1 MTTTTKTT
9 TTEKAIIAIPM
20 GDPAGIGPEIT
31 MKSLAKKE
39 IFDVCKPLV
48 IGDAAVLEKAI
59 AIVGA
64 DLRINEVTSPAEGK
78 YELGTV
84 DVINLNNI
92 DMNKLQY
99 GEVSAQGGQ
108 GAFEYIKKAV
118 ELATAG
124 EVKALAT
131 TPINKESLKAAN
143 VPYIGHTEMLEA
155 LAGSDDPLTMFEV
168 RGMRIFFLTRHLSL
182 KDAIAAMT
190 KERVHDYLVRCDR
203 ALARL
208 GVENRRWAVAGL
220 NPHSGEGGL
229 FGWEEV
235 EQIKPGIEL
244 AVADGINVV
253 GPVPA
258 DSVFFQALNGKYD
271 AVLSLYHD
279 QGHIA
284 AKMTDFHRTISITNG
299 LPFLRTSVDHGTAF
313 DIAGK
318 NIAESTSMEE
328 CIKLAAQYAPKFT
341 ANSL

>member
-1 MTTTTKTT
+1 MTTT
-9 TTEKAIIAIPM
+9 ERAIIAIPM

-31 MKSLAKKE
+31 MKSLAKNE
-39 IFDVCKPLV
+39 IYDVCKPLV
-48 IGDAAVLEKAI
+48 IGDAAVIEKAI
-59 AIVGA
+59 SIVKA
-64 DLRINEVTSPAEGK
+64 DLKVNEVSSPAEGK
-78 YELGTV
+78 YEFGTV
-84 DVINLNNI
+84 DVVNLKNI
-92 DMNKLQY
+92 DIEKMEY
-99 GEVSAQGGQ
+99 GQVSAQCGQ
-108 GAFEYIKKAV
+108 AAFEYIKTAV
-118 ELATAG
+118 ELAKAG

-131 TPINKESLKAAN
+131 TPINKESLKAAK
-143 VPYIGHTEMLEA
+143 VPYIGHTEMLED

-190 KERVHDYLVRCDR
+190 KERVHDYLIRCDR
-203 ALARL
+203 ALQRL
-208 GVENRRWAVAGL
+208 GVENRRFAVAGL

-229 FGWEEV
+229 FGMEEV
-235 EQIKPGIEL
+235 EEIKPGIEL
-244 AVADGINVV
+244 AVKDGINAV

-341 ANSL
+341 RNSL

>member
-1 MTTTTKTT
+1 MTTT
-9 TTEKAIIAIPM
+9 ERAIIAIPM

-39 IFDVCKPLV
+39 IYDACKPLV
-48 IGDAAVLEKAI
+48 IGDAAVIKKAI
-59 AIVGA
+59 EIVKA
-64 DLRINEVTSPAEGK
+64 DLQVNEVSTPADGK

-92 DMNKLQY
+92 DIEKLEY
-99 GEVSAQGGQ
+99 GQVSAQCGQ

-118 ELATAG
+118 ELAMAG

-131 TPINKESLKAAN
+131 TPINKESLKAAK
-143 VPYIGHTEMLEA
+143 VPYIGHTEMLED
-155 LAGSDDPLTMFEV
+155 LAGSHDPLTMFEV
-168 RGMRIFFLTRHLSL
+168 RGMRVFFLTRHLSL
-182 KDAIAAMT
+182 KDAIAQIT
-190 KERVHDYLVRCDR
+190 KERVHDYLIRCDK
-203 ALARL
+203 ALQRL
-208 GVENRRWAVAGL
+208 GVEERKFAVAGL
-220 NPHSGEGGL
+220 NPHSGENGL
-229 FGWEEV
+229 FGREEV
-235 EQIKPGIEL
+235 DEIKPGIEA
-244 AVADGINVV
+244 AVKDGIDAV

-284 AKMTDFHRTISITNG
+284 TKMADFHRTISITNG

-318 NIAESTSMEE
+318 NIAESISMEE
-328 CIKLAAQYAPKFT
+328 CIKLAAKYAPKFSSFT
-341 ANSL
+341 M

>member
-1 MTTTTKTT
+1 MKTDRS
-9 TTEKAIIAIPM
+9 IIAIPM
-20 GDPAGIGPEIT
+20 GDAAGIGPEIT
-31 MKSLAKKE
+31 IKALEKKE
-39 IFDVCKPLV
+39 IYDVCKPVV
-48 IGDAAVLEKAI
+48 IGDAAVLKKAI
-59 AIVGA
+59 AVVGTN
-64 DLRINEVTSPAEGK
+64 LKIHEIHSPAEGK
-78 YELGTV
+78 YELGFV

-92 DMNKLQY
+92 DVDQLQY
-99 GEVSAQGGQ
+99 GQVSAQCGR
-108 GAFEYIKKAV
+108 GAYEYIQKAV
-118 ELATAG
+118 EFAMNG

-131 TPINKESLKAAN
+131 TPINKESLKAAG

-155 LAGSDDPLTMFEV
+155 LSGAHDPLTMFEV
-168 RGMRIFFLTRHLSL
+168 NGLRIFFLTRHLSL
-182 KDAIAAMT
+182 KDAIATMK
-190 KERVHDYLVRCDR
+190 KERVHDYLIRCDQ
-203 ALARL
+203 ALQRL
-208 GVENRRWAVAGL
+208 GVRNRRLAVAGL

-235 EQIKPGIEL
+235 EEIKPGIEA
-244 AVADGINVV
+244 AVKDGINAV

-328 CIKLAAQYAPKFT
+328 CIKVAAQYAPKFH
-341 ANSL
+341 S

>member
-1 MTTTTKTT
+1 MT
-9 TTEKAIIAIPM
+9 ERAIIAIPM

-31 MKSLAKKE
+31 MKSLTKQE
-39 IFDVCKPLV
+39 IYDVCKPLV
-48 IGDAAVLEKAI
+48 IGNTAVIKKAI
-59 AIVGA
+59 EIVEA
-64 DLRINEVTSPAEGK
+64 NLEVNEVSSPTEGK

-84 DVINLNNI
+84 DVINLDNI
-92 DMNKLQY
+92 DIDTLEY
-99 GEVSAQGGQ
+99 GQVSAQGGQ
-108 GAFEYIKKAV
+108 GAFEYIKRSV
-118 ELATAG
+118 ELAMDG
-124 EVKALAT
+124 QVQALAT
-131 TPINKESLKAAN
+131 TPINKESLKAAK
-143 VPYIGHTEMLEA
+143 VPYIGHTEMLED

-168 RGMRIFFLTRHLSL
+168 NGMRIFFLTRHLSL
-182 KDAIAAMT
+182 KDAIAEMT
-190 KERVHDYLVRCDR
+190 KERVQDYLIRCDR
-203 ALARL
+203 ALQRL
-208 GVENRRWAVAGL
+208 GVENRRFAVAGL

-244 AVADGINVV
+244 AVKDGIDAV

-284 AKMTDFHRTISITNG
+284 AKMTDFHRTVSITNG

-318 NIAESTSMEE
+318 NIAESISMEE
-328 CIKLAAQYAPKFT
+328 CIKVAAQYAPNFT
-341 ANSL
+341 RTTL

>member
-1 MTTTTKTT
+1 MT
-9 TTEKAIIAIPM
+9 ERAIIAIPM

-31 MKSLAKKE
+31 MKSLTKHE
-39 IFDVCKPLV
+39 IYDVCKPLV
-48 IGDAAVLEKAI
+48 IGDTAVIKKAI
-59 AIVGA
+59 EIVEA
-64 DLRINEVTSPAEGK
+64 NLEVNEVSSPTEGK

-84 DVINLNNI
+84 DVINLDNI
-92 DMNKLQY
+92 DINTLEY
-99 GEVSAQGGQ
+99 GQVSAQGGQ
-108 GAFEYIKKAV
+108 GAFEYIKKSV
-118 ELATAG
+118 ELAMDG
-124 EVKALAT
+124 QVQALAT
-131 TPINKESLKAAN
+131 TPINKESLKAAK
-143 VPYIGHTEMLEA
+143 VPYIGHTEMLED

-168 RGMRIFFLTRHLSL
+168 NGMRIFFLTRHLSL
-182 KDAIAAMT
+182 KDAIAEMT
-190 KERVHDYLVRCDR
+190 KERVQDYLIRCDK
-203 ALARL
+203 ALQRL
-208 GVENRRWAVAGL
+208 GVENRRFAVAGL

-244 AVADGINVV
+244 AVKDGIDAV

-284 AKMTDFHRTISITNG
+284 AKMTDFHRTVSITNG

-318 NIAESTSMEE
+318 NIAESISMEE
-328 CIKLAAQYAPKFT
+328 CIKVAAQYAPNFT
-341 ANSL
+341 RTTL

>member
-1 MTTTTKTT
+1 MTT
-9 TTEKAIIAIPM
+9 ERAIIAIPM

-31 MKSLAKKE
+31 IKSLTKKE
-39 IFDVCKPLV
+39 IYDVCKPLV
-48 IGDAAVLEKAI
+48 IGDTKVLEKAI
-59 AIVGA
+59 SIVQA
-64 DLRINEVTSPAEGK
+64 DLKINEVKSPAEGK

-84 DVINLNNI
+84 DVINLDNI
-92 DMNKLQY
+92 DIEKLEY
-99 GEVSAQGGQ
+99 GQVSAQCGQ

-118 ELATAG
+118 ELAMNG

-131 TPINKESLKAAN
+131 TPINKESLQAAK

-155 LAGSDDPLTMFEV
+155 LTNTKDPLTMFEV
-168 RGMRIFFLTRHLSL
+168 NGMRIFFLTRHLSL
-182 KDAIAAMT
+182 KDAIGQMT
-190 KERVHDYLVRCDR
+190 KERVYDYLIRCDK
-203 ALARL
+203 ALQRL
-208 GVENRRWAVAGL
+208 GVERRKIAVAGL

-229 FGWEEV
+229 FGMEEV
-235 EQIKPGIEL
+235 EEIRPGIEA
-244 AVADGINVV
+244 AVQAGIDAV

-258 DSVFFQALNGKYD
+258 DSVFYQALQGRYD

-318 NIAESTSMEE
+318 NIAESISMEE
-328 CIKLAAQYAPKFT
+328 CIKLAAKYAPRFT
-341 ANSL
+341 SNTL